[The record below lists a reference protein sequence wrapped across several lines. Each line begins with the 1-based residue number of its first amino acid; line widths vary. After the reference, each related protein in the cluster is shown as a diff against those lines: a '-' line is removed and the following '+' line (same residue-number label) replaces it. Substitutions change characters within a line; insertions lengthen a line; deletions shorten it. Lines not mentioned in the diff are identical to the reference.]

1 MNAVERGP
9 RPEGGENVN
18 RNEWLAFLRSNDSE
32 AKELLALHPGM
43 KPPDESTWR
52 EAMKELWKDPG
63 FRARHA
69 AAVRENW
76 KDPGFRARNAAAVR
90 ENWKDPGFRARHA
103 AAVRENLEG
112 PGVPGSECGGGPGG
126 PERTLE
132 GPGVPGSACGGGP

>member
-1 MNAVERGP
+1 M
-9 RPEGGENVN
+9 N

-52 EAMKELWKDPG
+52 EAMKAL
-63 FRARHA
+63 
-69 AAVRENW
+69 W

-103 AAVRENLEG
+103 AAVRVGVLPARTG
-112 PGVPGSECGGGPGG
+112 DGTPACACRICGMVHPPG
-126 PERTLE
+126 
-132 GPGVPGSACGGGP
+132 ACP

>member
-1 MNAVERGP
+1 M
-9 RPEGGENVN
+9 N

-52 EAMKELWKDPG
+52 EAMKALWKDPGFRARNAAAARENWKDPG

-69 AAVRENW
+69 AAVREVLKERW

-90 ENWKDPGFRARHA
+90 ENWKDPGFRARNA
-103 AAVRENLEG
+103 AAVSAAQVRRWAVWRHQRKG
-112 PGVPGSECGGGPGG
+112 D
-126 PERTLE
+126 RTSGE
-132 GPGVPGSACGGGP
+132 KP

>member
-1 MNAVERGP
+1 M
-9 RPEGGENVN
+9 N

-52 EAMKELWKDPG
+52 EALKERWKDPG

-69 AAVRENW
+69 AAVREVLKERW

-90 ENWKDPGFRARHA
+90 ENWKDPGFRARNA
-103 AAVRENLEG
+103 AAVSAAQVRRWAVWRHQRKG
-112 PGVPGSECGGGPGG
+112 D
-126 PERTLE
+126 RTSGE
-132 GPGVPGSACGGGP
+132 KASP